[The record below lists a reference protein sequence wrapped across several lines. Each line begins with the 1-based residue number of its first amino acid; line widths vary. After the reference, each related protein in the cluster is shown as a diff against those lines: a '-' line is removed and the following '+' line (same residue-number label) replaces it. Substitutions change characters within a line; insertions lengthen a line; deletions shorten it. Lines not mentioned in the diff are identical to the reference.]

1 MKMTLLPMA
10 KADAD
15 AVPMAEWKWQHDEE
29 LEAARVA
36 KAAVQPLTRTSPRA
50 SRYGEWCGL

>member
-1 MKMTLLPMA
+1 MTLLPMA

-50 SRYGEWCGL
+50 SRYGERCGL